1 LYNLLYARQRG
12 GTFVLRS
19 DDTDLKRS
27 TKASEEG
34 VLDGLRWLGLQWDE
48 GPDIGGPSGPY
59 RSTERLDLYE
69 AHTQRLLGANR
80 AYHCFCTPEE
90 LEVGRRHARAAGVAY
105 RYSGL
110 CRALTDSQVRSRL
123 RSGHPSVIRFKV
135 EPRSMAYVDLVQGP
149 IEQDVS
155 LIGDPV
161 IRRSNGVPTYGFA
174 TVVDEIE
181 MQISHVLRSAEHITN
196 TFSQIQMHEA
206 LGNEVP
212 AFAHFSL
219 LLNPDRS
226 KISKRAGA
234 VYIGQ
239 FRDMGYLPEAMINHL
254 ALSGWNP
261 GTEQELFT
269 FDELLQAFS
278 LERCGRA
285 NAVFDYT
292 KLSWLNGYYIRQ
304 LTVKELTRRVVPYL
318 VRDGLLPSETLDAA
332 ELARLTEL
340 VSLEQERL
348 KTLAEAPDVL
358 RFFYRDPDPDTCVD
372 LLQRNRFAKRH
383 ALAALRQALGN
394 ARTALGAVDGE
405 EWSASRLE
413 RVLDV
418 QTARLGWKRAELLMP
433 IRIAVSGREAT
444 PSLFETLSCLGRAA
458 TVRRLDAAVAS
469 LPAA

>member
-12 GTFVLRS
+12 GTFVLRI

-34 VLDGLRWLGLQWDE
+34 VLSGLRWLGLRWDE
-48 GPDIGGPSGPY
+48 GPDIGGPFGPY
-59 RSTERLDLYE
+59 RKSERLDLYN
-69 AHTQRLLGANR
+69 ARIQRLLGLNR

-90 LEVGRRHARAAGVAY
+90 LEVERRRARAAGVAY
-105 RYSGL
+105 RYSGR
-110 CRALTDSQVRSRL
+110 CRTLTDAQVKSRL
-123 RSGHPSVIRFKV
+123 RAGHASVIRFQI
-135 EPRSMAYVDLVQGP
+135 EPRAMTYVDLVQGP
-149 IEQDVS
+149 IEQDMS

-161 IRRSNGVPTYGFA
+161 ILRSNGMPTYGFA
-174 TVVDEIE
+174 TVANEIE

-196 TFSQIQMHEA
+196 TFPQIQMHEA
-206 LGNEVP
+206 LADEIP
-212 AFAHFSL
+212 AFGHFNL

-234 VYIGQ
+234 VFIGQ

-261 GTEQELFT
+261 GTEQESFT
-269 FDELLQAFS
+269 FDELLQVFS

-285 NAVFDYT
+285 NAIFDYT
-292 KLSWLNGYYIRQ
+292 KLLWLNGYYIRQ
-304 LTVKELTRRVVPYL
+304 LTVKELTQRIVPYL
-318 VRDGLLPSETLDAA
+318 VQDGLLPSETLDAA
-332 ELARLTEL
+332 ELGRLTEL

-358 RFFYRDPDPDTCVD
+358 RFFFRDPDPDTCVD

-383 ALAALRQALGN
+383 PLTALRPALGN
-394 ARTALGAVDGE
+394 ARAALDAVDGR

-413 RVLDV
+413 RVLDA

-444 PSLFETLSCLGRAA
+444 PSLFETLSCLGKAA